1 MKTISIKTVGFLF
14 FLSLFSLLSCSKN
27 QDDVLAV
34 IFKEKKITIDSLPA
48 NYSTISSAKLKIF
61 YDVVVDPECRN
72 LNNEQ
77 VFSEKMEVRVY
88 ELKQNVTLFQM
99 FTSLSNNLNELCLTQ
114 SQIVNF
120 CEKNFEYLRQ
130 DGFVTFFLFKE
141 NNEFFVA
148 KVNVKFGRQTVFIHR
163 LDYNHVWKS
172 EHALRLVVPSLM

>member
-1 MKTISIKTVGFLF
+1 MKTISIKTIA
-14 FLSLFSLLSCSKN
+14 FLSFLSCSVA
-27 QDDVLAV
+27 QDEVLNV
-34 IFKEKKITIDSLPA
+34 IFKENKIIIDSLPA
-48 NYSTISSAKLKIF
+48 NYSTIANAKLKIF
-61 YDVVVDPECRN
+61 YDVSFDSECHN

-77 VFSEKMEVRVY
+77 GSSRETEVKVY
-88 ELKQNVTLFQM
+88 ELKQNATFFQM
-99 FTSLSNNLNELCLTQ
+99 FTSLNDDLNKLCFTQ

-163 LDYNHVWKS
+163 LDYNYVWKS
-172 EHALRLVVPSLM
+172 EHALRLVAPTI

>member
-1 MKTISIKTVGFLF
+1 MKTISIKTIGFLF
-14 FLSLFSLLSCSKN
+14 FLSLFSFLSCSKN
-27 QDDVLAV
+27 QDEVLTV
-34 IFKEKKITIDSLPA
+34 IFKEKRITIDSLPA
-48 NYSTISSAKLKIF
+48 NYSTISSARLKIF
-61 YDVVVDPECRN
+61 YDVVFDPECHN

-77 VFSEKMEVRVY
+77 VFSKETEVNVY
-88 ELKQNVTLFQM
+88 ELKQNATLFQM
-99 FTSLSNNLNELCLTQ
+99 FTFLSNDLDRLCLTQ

-141 NNEFFVA
+141 NNKFFVA

-163 LDYNHVWKS
+163 LDYNNIWKS